1 MARVLG
7 FPLVLVALA
16 VGAYVFVQHSK
27 SDGPSAPAITQ
38 METQAQAA
46 VAGTNFAAAA
56 EVLQGWFAQS
66 GTYAGAALP
75 PGSGVVLA
83 RADASGW
90 CLQSSDGATNVHE
103 NGPGGQLLP
112 GPC

>member
-1 MARVLG
+1 MGRVLG
-7 FPLVLVALA
+7 FPLLLIALA
-16 VGAYVFVQHSK
+16 VGAYAFVQNSK
-27 SDGPSAPAITQ
+27 TDGPSAPAITQ

-56 EVLQGWFAQS
+56 EVLQSWFAQN
-66 GTYAGAALP
+66 GTYAGATLP
-75 PGSGVVLA
+75 PGSGVALA

-90 CLQSSDGATNVHE
+90 CLQSSDGATNEHE
-103 NGPGGQLLP
+103 NGPGGQLVP